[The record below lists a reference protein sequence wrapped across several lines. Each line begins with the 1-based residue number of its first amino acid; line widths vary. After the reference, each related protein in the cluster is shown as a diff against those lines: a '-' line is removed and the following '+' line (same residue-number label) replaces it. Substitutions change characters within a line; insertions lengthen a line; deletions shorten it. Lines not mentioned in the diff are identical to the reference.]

1 MEAMTTVPHLAK
13 YQLLLRT
20 EQTIL
25 DINYGNVGVI
35 VMIHRDPDAKFLS
48 EAIRWRRSCS
58 DATAAS
64 GTPHDKREVTGV
76 KARLRL
82 RPSLQ
87 LLWEWGTA
95 MAVKPVGITTIV
107 KSVAGSVSEMLE
119 SLDLTIM

>member
-1 MEAMTTVPHLAK
+1 
-13 YQLLLRT
+13 
-20 EQTIL
+20 
-25 DINYGNVGVI
+25 
-35 VMIHRDPDAKFLS
+35 MIHRDPDAKFLS

-58 DATAAS
+58 DATAAG

-82 RPSLQ
+82 RPSLR